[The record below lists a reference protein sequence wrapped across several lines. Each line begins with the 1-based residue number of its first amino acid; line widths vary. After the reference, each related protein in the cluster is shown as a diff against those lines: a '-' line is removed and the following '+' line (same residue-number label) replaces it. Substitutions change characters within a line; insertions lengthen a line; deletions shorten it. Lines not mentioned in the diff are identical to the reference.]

1 MVMDTFCLEMLNTY
15 SLSHLT
21 HIFQKDNLDNL
32 HLDMLVP
39 GFDISM
45 INFDFVLIF
54 CRSSL
59 PLLGLNFDLW
69 LMVQF
74 LEIKYKNQL
83 FNNIIT

>member
-1 MVMDTFCLEMLNTY
+1 
-15 SLSHLT
+15 
-21 HIFQKDNLDNL
+21 
-32 HLDMLVP
+32 MLVP

-59 PLLGLNFDLW
+59 TSLGLNFDLW

>member
-1 MVMDTFCLEMLNTY
+1 
-15 SLSHLT
+15 
-21 HIFQKDNLDNL
+21 
-32 HLDMLVP
+32 MLVP

-59 PLLGLNFDLW
+59 TSLGLNFDLW

-83 FNNIIT
+83 FNNYLTILLHNKGIPPPCFMLTYCTALNMLPPRLH

>member
-1 MVMDTFCLEMLNTY
+1 
-15 SLSHLT
+15 
-21 HIFQKDNLDNL
+21 
-32 HLDMLVP
+32 MLVP

-59 PLLGLNFDLW
+59 PSLGLNFDLW

-83 FNNIIT
+83 FNNIVT